1 MNNVKRTLFVMVLLV
16 VAVSA
21 KAQNSDIRT
30 IFDSKGERS
39 NGGYGGITTGYS
51 KIADRDALLVGGQ
64 GAWLINHQFGIG
76 LAGTGFMTE
85 REFDSELNN
94 RYLVTGGYGG
104 LMLEFIAFPQSP
116 IHLSFP
122 LVVGAGGVS
131 YSHSTR
137 DYELGFSEDSQAF
150 FVVEPGAEIEMNV
163 ISFMRLSF
171 GVKYRFTSDIDLTYL
186 NSGDRILEQD
196 ALRGLTGT
204 VALKFGKF

>member
-1 MNNVKRTLFVMVLLV
+1 MVLLV

-21 KAQNSDIRT
+21 KAQNSSEIRT

-51 KIADRDALLVGGQ
+51 RIADRDALLVGGQ

-85 REFDSELNN
+85 REFDTELNN

-116 IHLSFP
+116 VHLSFP

-171 GVKYRFTSDIDLTYL
+171 GVKYRFTSDIDLEYL
-186 NSGDRILEQD
+186 GSGERILEQD
-196 ALRGLTGT
+196 ALQGLTGT

>member
-131 YSHSTR
+131 YSRSTR